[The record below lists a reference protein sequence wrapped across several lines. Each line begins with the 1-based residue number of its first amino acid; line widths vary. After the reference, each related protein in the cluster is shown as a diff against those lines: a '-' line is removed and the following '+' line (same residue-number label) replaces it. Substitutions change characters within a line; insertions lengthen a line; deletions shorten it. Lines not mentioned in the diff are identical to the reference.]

1 MENNINNL
9 HTHDLVPSAD
19 NVKYEFKKLLNEIN
33 GLLEKIDKNDPAHKE
48 NAEELTQIKK
58 YLEKTST
65 TASGTILLKSSHMD
79 EKKSPENTERHNEV
93 RTRTG
98 AQTQPQDIVN
108 MNLDD
113 SILQGI
119 DGLISLYKLVGNPFY
134 IILKKK

>member
-65 TASGTILLKSSHMD
+65 TASGTILLKSSHRR
-79 EKKSPENTERHNEV
+79 EKISRKYRE
-93 RTRTG
+93 
-98 AQTQPQDIVN
+98 AQRGQNQNRSSNSTTTHCQHE
-108 MNLDD
+108 L
-113 SILQGI
+113 G
-119 DGLISLYKLVGNPFY
+119 
-134 IILKKK
+134 